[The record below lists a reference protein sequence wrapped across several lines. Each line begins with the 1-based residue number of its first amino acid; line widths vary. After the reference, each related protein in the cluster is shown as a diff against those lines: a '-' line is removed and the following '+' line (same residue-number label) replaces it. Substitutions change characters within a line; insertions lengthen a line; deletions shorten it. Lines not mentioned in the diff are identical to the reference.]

1 MTAPEIVPCRM
12 CQGREDVEP
21 PLLVKGH
28 YYWVFCKTPN
38 CGVEG
43 PLSMANAE
51 AIARWNEL
59 MQPSAQAS
67 PEPKAGTVRVRAA
80 VRFDDDGNWAVNG
93 TSWGIPGER
102 SAHAILTADIEVRR
116 PVEIPG
122 TVEASDD

>member
-80 VRFDDDGNWAVNG
+80 VRFD
-93 TSWGIPGER
+93 
-102 SAHAILTADIEVRR
+102 
-116 PVEIPG
+116 
-122 TVEASDD
+122 